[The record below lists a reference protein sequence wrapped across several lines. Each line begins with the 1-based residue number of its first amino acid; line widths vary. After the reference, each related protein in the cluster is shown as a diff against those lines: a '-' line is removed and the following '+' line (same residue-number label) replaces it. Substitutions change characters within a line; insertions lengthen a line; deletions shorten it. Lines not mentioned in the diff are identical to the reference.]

1 MPPFPFGPGKDT
13 EWEPAVDPGP
23 AGYHAAARS
32 WAETSVPDAAPPS
45 NPRVVRAWCF
55 YDFGNS
61 AFAVLFPAIFGAWF
75 SGTLVGGET
84 GDMRWGQVISL
95 SMFLVA
101 FSSPF
106 LGGIADHGGFRKRM
120 LVVYTVLGI
129 ACVLAFTVADHA
141 PMAVVF
147 LVAMIANVAFEGG
160 MVFYNAYLP
169 DIAPPHEHGRVS
181 AKGFALGYAGSLV
194 ALGLAVVSVSVFE
207 WLPGVWIGLALQ
219 WALAALY
226 AFRVL
231 PDDPPASKS
240 FWEAGVH
247 GLRAT
252 GDTIRRVWQ
261 HTPLRWF
268 LIAYFFY
275 MDGVLTV
282 VHFAAIY
289 AKKTLAFS
297 QTELIGLIALVQ
309 VTALVGAL
317 AMAGPTDR
325 RGPKWAVRVLLCWW
339 LGVVVA
345 AYFATS
351 KEVFFGV
358 AGLAG
363 LGLGSIQSVSRA
375 FMAQLIPPGREAEMF
390 GFYALCGKSG
400 AILGPLVF
408 GYVSMAFHGNQRP
421 AVLSVA
427 AFYAA
432 GLILLSKVNV
442 PEPPPAPQAEPAQRG

>member
-1 MPPFPFGPGKDT
+1 M
-13 EWEPAVDPGP
+13 
-23 AGYHAAARS
+23 
-32 WAETSVPDAAPPS
+32 PDAAPRS
-45 NPRVVRAWCF
+45 NPQVIRAWCF

-95 SMFLVA
+95 SMLIVA
-101 FSSPF
+101 VSSPF
-106 LGGIADHGGFRKRM
+106 LGGIADYAGFRKRM
-120 LVVYTVLGI
+120 LVAYTVLGI
-129 ACVLAFTVADHA
+129 ACVLGFTVADGA
-141 PMAVVF
+141 PIAAVFVMAMF
-147 LVAMIANVAFEGG
+147 ANVAFEGG

-169 DIAPPHEHGRVS
+169 DIAPPAEHGRVS
-181 AKGFALGYAGSLV
+181 AKGFALGYAGSLL
-194 ALGLAVVSVSVFE
+194 ALGLAVVSVSVLE
-207 WLPGVWIGLALQ
+207 WLPGVWISLALQ
-219 WALAALY
+219 WSIAAVY
-226 AFRVL
+226 SFRLL
-231 PDDPPASKS
+231 PADPPAKKT
-240 FWEAGVH
+240 FWEAGLH
-247 GLRAT
+247 GLQAT
-252 GDTIRRVWQ
+252 GDTIKRVWR

-297 QTELIGLIALVQ
+297 QTELIGLIGLVQ
-309 VTALVGAL
+309 VTALLGAL

-339 LGVVVA
+339 LGVVIA

-351 KEVFFGV
+351 KPMFFGV

-375 FMAQLIPPGREAEMF
+375 FMAQLIPEGREAEMF

-408 GYVSMAFHGNQRP
+408 GYVSVAFSGNQRP

-427 AFYAA
+427 IFYAL
-432 GLILLSKVNV
+432 GLLLLSKVDV
-442 PEPPPAPQAEPAQRG
+442 PEAPAASAAPPAKRG